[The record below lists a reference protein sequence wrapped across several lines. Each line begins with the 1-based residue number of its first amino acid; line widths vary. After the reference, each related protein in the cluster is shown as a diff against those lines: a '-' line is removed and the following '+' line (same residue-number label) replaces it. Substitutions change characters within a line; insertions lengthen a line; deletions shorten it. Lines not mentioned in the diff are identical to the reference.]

1 MVKLSL
7 LVGAFLASTAAA
19 FAPTLQQS
27 GRNSALHATAERA
40 APGFGDVTKT
50 DTTGNNISVKEFLVT
65 ASEQGLL
72 TKVAQS
78 GLLSKAAKQGITL
91 SKLEPLILFA
101 AQKGILDEVLIL
113 TEAAGPEIIP
123 LLPTVVNLA
132 PAALPL
138 LGIGLDILSPT
149 LLQAVA
155 LASAAAAFGVVYIV
169 PDDTIVEVAL
179 QTLTVVILGL
189 TVPAA
194 SLGGAFLL
202 GKLK

>member
-1 MVKLSL
+1 
-7 LVGAFLASTAAA
+7 
-19 FAPTLQQS
+19 
-27 GRNSALHATAERA
+27 
-40 APGFGDVTKT
+40 
-50 DTTGNNISVKEFLVT
+50 VKEFLVT

-138 LGIGLDILSPT
+138 LGLGLDILSPT